1 MAAKK
6 LSGSA
11 RRELVAAVRA
21 RYRASDP
28 SAKREILREFAAI
41 TGYHRKSA
49 IRILSD
55 HGREV
60 STKVLRTR
68 PLIYDAAFCRTL
80 IVLWEASDRVCGK
93 RLRALLPLLVPALER
108 HGHLVVEP
116 AARAR
121 LLAVSAAT
129 IDRLL
134 GEAREHCGRRRARRA
149 PTALRRS
156 VPIRTFADWN
166 APEPGSMEMDLVA
179 HCGDRLEGS
188 FVYTLTLTDIA
199 STWTECVPL
208 LVRTGALVVET
219 IARLRGCL
227 PFPIRSLDIDN
238 GGEFLNETLVGYC
251 VGQGIELTRSRPYHK
266 NDQAWVEQKNGSVV
280 RRLVGYRRLEGSAAA
295 AILARLYAASRLFVN
310 FFQPSFKLKEKFRVG
325 GRTVKRYDP
334 PQTPCARLLAAL
346 SVSAAVKQRLVELL
360 ETLDPLRL
368 LEEIRQAQQQLATLA
383 DDGVAALPAVQNEDL
398 HRFLMGLS
406 TAWQAGD
413 VRPTDRER
421 KRSAHHWRTRKD
433 PFETTWPTVF
443 AWFEERPEQTALALF
458 RRLQDQHPGIF
469 HDNQLRTLQR
479 RVCQWRTQSA
489 QRLVFGVHNGVTAAG
504 ISSLTAQLTAV
515 ATGPET
521 IQ

>member
-11 RRELVAAVRA
+11 RRELVTAVRA

-60 STKVLRTR
+60 STKLLRTR

-108 HGHLVVEP
+108 HGHLVAEP
-116 AARAR
+116 VVRAR
-121 LLAVSAAT
+121 LAVSAAT

-166 APEPGSMEMDLVA
+166 MPQPGSMEMDLVA

-227 PFPIRSLDIDN
+227 PFPIRSLYIDN

-266 NDQAWVEQKNGSVV
+266 NDQAWVGSPTHGAGTYGEGNGT
-280 RRLVGYRRLEGSAAA
+280 
-295 AILARLYAASRLFVN
+295 
-310 FFQPSFKLKEKFRVG
+310 
-325 GRTVKRYDP
+325 TV
-334 PQTPCARLLAAL
+334 CEAL
-346 SVSAAVKQRLVELL
+346 R
-360 ETLDPLRL
+360 
-368 LEEIRQAQQQLATLA
+368 
-383 DDGVAALPAVQNEDL
+383 
-398 HRFLMGLS
+398 
-406 TAWQAGD
+406 
-413 VRPTDRER
+413 
-421 KRSAHHWRTRKD
+421 
-433 PFETTWPTVF
+433 
-443 AWFEERPEQTALALF
+443 
-458 RRLQDQHPGIF
+458 
-469 HDNQLRTLQR
+469 
-479 RVCQWRTQSA
+479 
-489 QRLVFGVHNGVTAAG
+489 
-504 ISSLTAQLTAV
+504 
-515 ATGPET
+515 
-521 IQ
+521 